1 MTSPYPSKDN
11 EFVAWYPVNLEAAQ
25 VQEVWRRKKSGYYVH
40 IPFCTAI
47 CDYCGFSVERLKGA
61 NVSSYLDALR
71 TEILRYRDLGRL
83 AMQDF
88 VCGHFG
94 GGTPSAIPA
103 EQLIAIKSLIDE
115 CFSVRE
121 DAEIT
126 VEVNPISFNLDMA
139 QTYRRGGVNRI
150 SFGIQSFDDA
160 ILAIIGRP
168 HRAEHVSA
176 TLGAIRDA
184 GFDNYS
190 IDLIYG
196 VPGQSFDQLNRDL
209 DEAIATGA
217 THISSFRLEIIPMTK
232 LKLRE
237 SARLLP
243 ERLDDEILNRMDE
256 LVRSRLIAS
265 GYNSYG
271 AFNYAK
277 PGYESI
283 HNEIAFVAPQGEY
296 IGFGNS
302 AYSCIN
308 DHVFCNYADMEE
320 YKNAVFSGRDPIALA
335 TRVDSLNKMARFFV
349 LGLKFFSVSR
359 FQFINT
365 FGMDPETVFGDRLN
379 SLIDRDLLT
388 LSGDN
393 YLLTELGRK
402 YVNNVIKEFFVG
414 NSVGKS
420 QYPQFTPTLTVNE
433 ILKLAKI
440 AERNGAIPDATAAAT
455 G

>member
-1 MTSPYPSKDN
+1 MTNPYLEKDN
-11 EFVAWYPVNLEAAQ
+11 EFVAWYPVDLEARNT
-25 VQEVWRRKKSGYYVH
+25 ESVWKRRQSGYYVH

-61 NVSSYLDALR
+61 NVSSYLDALK

-103 EQLIAIKSLIDE
+103 EQLISIKSLIDE
-115 CFSVRE
+115 CFTVRE
-121 DAEIT
+121 DAEVT
-126 VEVNPISFNLDMA
+126 VEVNPISFNLEMA
-139 QTYRRGGVNRI
+139 RIYRRGGVNRI

-160 ILAIIGRP
+160 ILATIGRP

-176 TLGAIRDA
+176 TLEAIRQA
-184 GFDNYS
+184 GFENYS

-196 VPGQSFDQLNRDL
+196 VPGQTIDQLNSDL
-209 DEAIATGA
+209 DKAIATGA

-243 ERLDDEILNRMDE
+243 ERLSDTQLNEMDE
-256 LVRSRLIAS
+256 AVRRRFEET
-265 GYNSYG
+265 GYHAYG

-277 PGYESI
+277 PGFESV
-283 HNEIAFVAPQGEY
+283 HNEVAFIAPQGEY

-308 DHVFCNYADMEE
+308 DHVFCNYADVDE
-320 YKNAVFSGRDPIALA
+320 YKNAVFSGNDPIALA
-335 TRVDSLNKMARFFV
+335 TRVDPLNKMARFFV
-349 LGLKFFSVSR
+349 LGLKFFHVSR
-359 FQFINT
+359 QDFLDT
-365 FGMDPETVFGDRLN
+365 FGIDAEDMFGDIIN
-379 SLIDRDLLT
+379 SLCDRKLLARM
-388 LSGDN
+388 GDR
-393 YLLTELGRK
+393 YVLTEVGRK

-414 NSVGKS
+414 NSVGKN

-440 AERNGAIPDATAAAT
+440 AERNAALPSAVPSVTA
-455 G
+455 